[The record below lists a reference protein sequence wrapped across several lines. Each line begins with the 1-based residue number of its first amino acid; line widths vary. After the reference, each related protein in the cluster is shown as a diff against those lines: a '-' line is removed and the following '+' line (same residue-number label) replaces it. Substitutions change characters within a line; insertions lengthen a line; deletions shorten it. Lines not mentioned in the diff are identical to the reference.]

1 MKSKLFLF
9 FAFLLSGF
17 VFLRCTHDD
26 ELTSVGPKTDH
37 GTNIFLPGNLTAGNA
52 EEWKFDKA
60 HSSVVWS
67 TSYVGAA
74 GVLTGRF
81 DQFGLHDVTDAKA
94 TTYAVTTQPL
104 RDTCW
109 AFYENEPTKS
119 YFNGYVQINTFDTG
133 EPGRDTGC
141 IISTM
146 GTIKIVNGTQ
156 NLTIPNLAKI
166 KTKTIK
172 FDPASSDYLVTLD
185 LTWQGKLTAPLT
197 KTLDGKLKYIPKAHV
212 QFGTAAA
219 YDVFGLQLVFE
230 FNCRDFGITSTS
242 VNDIIQVT
250 CNANFNNK

>member
-1 MKSKLFLF
+1 MKSKLYLLLAFLF
-9 FAFLLSGF
+9 CGF

-26 ELTSVGPKTDH
+26 QLTNTAPVITH
-37 GTNIFLPGNLTAGNA
+37 GTGVFLPGNLTAGNA
-52 EEWKFDKA
+52 NEWKFDKA
-60 HSSVVWS
+60 HSSVIWQ

-74 GVLTGRF
+74 GILTGRF
-81 DQFGLHDVTDAKA
+81 DQFGLHEVTDAKA
-94 TTYAVTTQPL
+94 INYQVTTQPL
-104 RDTCW
+104 KDTSW
-109 AFYENEPTKS
+109 AFYENEPAKS
-119 YFNGYVQINTFDTG
+119 FFNGYVQINTFDTG

-146 GTIKIVNGTQ
+146 GTIKIINGTQ

-166 KTKTIK
+166 KTKNIH
-172 FDPASSDYLVTLD
+172 FDPESSDYLLTVD

-197 KTLDGKLKYIPKAHV
+197 KSLEGRMKFVPKAHV

-219 YDVFGLQLVFE
+219 YDVFGLQLTFE